1 MNEVRLRNFWFSEQ
15 YIHFSHKFFNIH
27 FGSYINWTDFFDQFE
42 QTTQGENFRH
52 PSMPNTNEDAKMMGN
67 TDTSASATDNNK
79 DDLDAFMDEF
89 ERTTQGEN
97 VRRPI

>member
-1 MNEVRLRNFWFSEQ
+1 
-15 YIHFSHKFFNIH
+15 
-27 FGSYINWTDFFDQFE
+27 
-42 QTTQGENFRH
+42 
-52 PSMPNTNEDAKMMGN
+52 MPNTNEDAKMIGN